1 MPAMARK
8 VASPVSDDSQKE
20 NTGVR
25 TRVKAEKMNQKK
37 LSKGKE
43 PMRRRVE
50 IEEQENEKE
59 PEEFEEEEQ
68 EDELENDEDDA
79 QDDEEEGEERENASP
94 KGKKRVRLNA
104 NGDSR
109 PADSQLKAEKQ
120 GKPRGQTLP
129 RDVDGFIPGS
139 IVRVQLKNFV
149 TYDFVEFKPGP
160 YLNMIFGP
168 NGTGKSTI
176 ACAICLGLNFP
187 PSVLGRASELNSFV
201 KIGTDSG
208 YIEIELKGPKGKP
221 NLVIRRSL
229 NARTKSSTFTL
240 NGQSAT
246 GREINNRM
254 AELNVQISNL
264 CTFLPQDKVSEFAQM
279 TPQQLL
285 RETQRA
291 AGNANLTA
299 WHDTLI
305 GSGKELKSIQELL
318 TADHDH
324 LKTMEERNANLERE
338 VKRFEERRQI
348 ERDIEL
354 LELILPFREYVEA
367 KERYGTL
374 KEQQRK
380 LHEHVMTLQKRNAP
394 ILTHKG
400 TLEREIEKCS
410 KQRER
415 KKTSTRQKFD
425 LISRKAQDNE
435 KMEQTSEDLKNQL
448 ENLKTAEKN
457 RLREIHKLEKSIGD
471 HQQELANPP
480 ETEDLNEIERE
491 RKRVSA
497 ERANLNNE
505 LLELQGKQK
514 DNVAEES
521 KIKATIDL
529 QLRNLKQLEDASHRK
544 FEALTRWDRD
554 CADAVHWLRDN
565 RHKFKMEVFE
575 PPMLCLTVP
584 NSNFVHAVEGCFSSS
599 ALKTFV
605 AQCEEDYSLLNRMLI
620 DTPDA
625 IGRRARIHT
634 WFKVDD
640 GRVPPPPMT
649 QEEMR
654 GLGFDG
660 YAIDYVNCPEG
671 LKWFLKANLML
682 HRTAIALNS
691 QGVDPT
697 RAMELVSR
705 IGPRGEG
712 GGASYIVG
720 TVYNN
725 VSRSKYGKR
734 LPQNTTRT
742 ISQARNLV
750 SEAIDQN
757 VKRGYEMTLADSRE
771 QLAACKQAV
780 EALAEA
786 EAAIRNEDR
795 KVKAELQTVIERKE
809 AVDKVTKRLTSL
821 QLQIDREQKRLQQLR
836 IQPPVDKQRA
846 QLKTELVSLARQ
858 RASIVKD
865 YVKLVKAAIKE
876 QEEATRLGLQQAQ
889 LAANKQYLEDLYKE
903 KEEEQQRALAEY
915 QEVNKKYAEAKQE
928 SKAKLALSKAK
939 LESVDDELRER
950 FKEIE
955 ERGEAREK
963 KSEQVL
969 ADLEEKRAQ
978 LDMNMHTN
986 AGVVE
991 QYRRR
996 QAEIETL
1003 TKTIEER
1010 ERKAGRIERAI
1021 KTARDHWQPALEAL
1035 VSSIGKKFSAAFD
1048 RLGCAGEVRISE
1060 HEDYDKWAI
1069 DILVKFRDEE
1079 KLQLLTGERQS
1090 GGERSLT
1097 TILYLMS
1104 LTEEAR
1110 APFSLVDEIN
1120 QGMDQ
1125 RAERAIHNSL
1135 VEVTCKAD
1143 SGQYF
1148 LITPK
1153 LLPDLD
1159 YAERMKVLCVNN
1171 GEWLPDETRV
1181 GNMMSM
1187 IEAYVK
1193 HKHSKGSM

>member
-1 MPAMARK
+1 MTGADGDVADAGHARPHPAMVGGGDDAPQSLHK
-8 VASPVSDDSQKE
+8 SSACTNGPELVEKLQSSPLRSSNSELITDTVLREHLLSTE
-20 NTGVR
+20 
-25 TRVKAEKMNQKK
+25 VKDQY
-37 LSKGKE
+37 
-43 PMRRRVE
+43 
-50 IEEQENEKE
+50 NEGRC
-59 PEEFEEEEQ
+59 FEEEEQ

-79 QDDEEEGEERENASP
+79 QDDEEEGEEQENASP

-120 GKPRGQTLP
+120 EKTKRKSEDRRCHGI
-129 RDVDGFIPGS
+129 FIPGS

-168 NGTGKSTI
+168 N

-187 PSVLGRASELNSFV
+187 PS
-201 KIGTDSG
+201 IGTDSG
-208 YIEIELKGPKGKP
+208 YIEIELKGPKGKA

-254 AELNVQISNL
+254 AD
-264 CTFLPQDKVSEFAQM
+264 TFLPQDKVSEFAQM

-285 RETQRA
+285 RETQCA

-305 GSGKELKSIQELL
+305 SSGRELKSIQELL

-348 ERDIEL
+348 ERDPWAGLTVKQIEL

-374 KEQQRK
+374 KEKQRT
-380 LHEHVMTLQKRNAP
+380 LHERVMTLQRRNAP
-394 ILTHKG
+394 ILTCKG
-400 TLEREIEKCS
+400 TLEREIENCS
-410 KQRER
+410 KQREQ

-435 KMEQTSEDLKNQL
+435 KMEQMSKDLKNQL

-457 RLREIHKLEKSIGD
+457 RLREIHKLVKSIGD
-471 HQQELANPP
+471 HQQELSNPP

-497 ERANLNNE
+497 ERANLNHG
-505 LLELQGKQK
+505 LLEVQGKQK

-544 FEALTRWDRD
+544 LEALAKWDHD
-554 CADAVHWLRDN
+554 CADAVHWLRNN
-565 RHKFKMEVFE
+565 RQKFKMEVFE

-599 ALKTFV
+599 ALKTFI

-620 DTPDA
+620 DTSDA
-625 IGRRARIHT
+625 IGRLACIHT

-649 QEEMR
+649 QEEMH

-660 YAIDYVNCPEG
+660 YAIDYVDCPEG
-671 LKWFLKANLML
+671 LKWFLKA
-682 HRTAIALNS
+682 IALNP

-780 EALAEA
+780 ETLAEA

-795 KVKAELQTVIERKE
+795 KLKAELQTVVERKE

-821 QLQIDREQKRLQQLR
+821 QLQIDREQKQLQQLHV
-836 IQPPVDKQRA
+836 QPPVDKQRA

-865 YVKLVKAAIKE
+865 YVKLVKAAIRE

-915 QEVNKKYAEAKQE
+915 QEVNKKYTEAKQE

-955 ERGEAREK
+955 ESGESREK
-963 KSEQVL
+963 KSEQML
-969 ADLEEKRAQ
+969 AELEEKRAQ
-978 LDMNMHTN
+978 LDMNLHTN

-996 QAEIETL
+996 QAE
-1003 TKTIEER
+1003 
-1010 ERKAGRIERAI
+1010 
-1021 KTARDHWQPALEAL
+1021 DHWHPALEEL
-1035 VSSIGKKFSAAFD
+1035 ISSIGKKFSAAFD
-1048 RLGCAGEVRISE
+1048 RLGCTGEVRISE

-1079 KLQLLTGERQS
+1079 KLQLLTGECQS

-1135 VEVTCKAD
+1135 IEVTCKAD

-1181 GNMMSM
+1181 GNMMNM
-1187 IEAYVK
+1187 IEAY
-1193 HKHSKGSM
+1193 KHSKGSM